1 MAYNRLEVDFGIW
14 GTLRK
19 VAFAI
24 IIAVILGGMALLYV
38 PILKQNSRL
47 EKDVEIKRQ
56 TLKQQQAL
64 CQKYSEEIQSLKS
77 DPEYV
82 EHVAR
87 EVLGVAKPNEDIYR
101 FKDSKQDK

>member
-19 VAFAI
+19 MAYAI
-24 IIAVILGGMALLYV
+24 IIAVVIGGMALLYV

-56 TLKQQQAL
+56 ALKQQQGL
-64 CQKYSEEIQSLKS
+64 CQKYSDEIQALKS
-77 DPEYV
+77 DPEAV
-82 EHVAR
+82 ERAAR
-87 EVLGVAKPNEDIYR
+87 EILKLIKPNETIYQ